1 MVCIKIV
8 EITQIV
14 DFKDD
19 ACNVAHTLILK
30 EEKNLI
36 EAGFQYVR
44 YSERDEVAI
53 CKQPK

>member
-1 MVCIKIV
+1 MKIV

-30 EEKNLI
+30 EEKKLI